1 MLEFASGGVMSSW
14 EEVVPKP
21 EREIYS
27 RAGFGTRARWDG
39 SPALLVVDAL
49 WSFIGHKPVDVLEAI
64 KEYPTACGKP
74 GWDGMDKIA
83 TALEFFRAASL
94 PIVYVCADGSL
105 RELYGATT
113 RTRKPVSPQ
122 ENAAFEIPEM
132 IAPLAGE
139 PIVKKTK
146 ASGFFRTPLDVLL
159 RRMGVDTVLLSGC
172 TTSGCIRATAVDSH
186 SLGFETVLLE
196 DAIWDRSWF
205 SHAVSLYELSMKYAS
220 VATVGGAISEI
231 EKFKH

>member
-1 MLEFASGGVMSSW
+1 MSKW
-14 EEVVPKP
+14 EEVVPKS
-21 EREIYS
+21 EREIYDL
-27 RAGFGTRARWDG
+27 AGFGQSARWDG
-39 SPALLVVDAL
+39 KPALVVVDAL
-49 WSFIGHKPVDVLEAI
+49 WSFIGHQPVDVLEAI

-74 GWDGMDKIA
+74 GWDGMEKIA
-83 TALEFFRAASL
+83 IALDYFRVASL
-94 PIVYVCADGSL
+94 PVVYVCADGSFQDA
-105 RELYGATT
+105 YGPTT
-113 RTRKPVSPQ
+113 RTRKPVSRQ
-122 ENAAFEIPEM
+122 DKAAFEIPEI

-146 ASGFFRTPLDVLL
+146 ASGFFRTSLDVLL
-159 RRMGVDTVLLSGC
+159 HRIGVDTVLLSGC

-220 VATVGGAISEI
+220 VVTVDDAMSQI

>member
-1 MLEFASGGVMSSW
+1 MSRW
-14 EEVVPKP
+14 EDVVPKSD
-21 EREIYS
+21 REIYS
-27 RAGFGTRARWDG
+27 RAGFGKSANWDG
-39 SPALLVVDAL
+39 RPALVVVDAL

-83 TALEFFRAASL
+83 IALDYFRAASL
-94 PIVYVCADGSL
+94 PIVYVCADGSFSD
-105 RELYGATT
+105 LYGPTT
-113 RTRKPVSPQ
+113 RNRKPVSRQ
-122 ENAAFEIPEM
+122 DDGAFEIPEI
-132 IAPLAGE
+132 IAPLVGE

-146 ASGFFRTPLDVLL
+146 ASGFFRTPLDILL
-159 RRMGVDTVLLSGC
+159 RRIGVDTVLLSGC

-196 DAIWDRSWF
+196 DAVWDRSWF
-205 SHAVSLYELSMKYAS
+205 SHAVSLFELSMKYAS
-220 VATVGGAISEI
+220 VVTVGDAISQI